1 VIELLIFKMSAR
13 GRLVRARGTHTHKDN
28 VMPQLNFR
36 SRLARLP
43 MMLLALFVVVLQGC
57 SDDPAPVVPPVV
69 NAVPTGY
76 YDVTGTASVSDGAGG
91 TIALNDLQAMVN
103 GDRIMMMSAA
113 NGLLYDG
120 TITSISE
127 NDFTAT
133 FMIYTDGE
141 NPITATATGTITQG
155 SSITGTLTGSGVGS
169 GIFSLSYAMSNNQ
182 AAAISRVENR
192 LGHLTWGGD
201 LVGNGAF
208 TYDFSINN
216 LGVLTHAGD
225 TGNGIFATCQING
238 SVSPISGTSLYEVS
252 VSLSVCANPLVNG
265 TTYTGLATSR
275 SDSTVDDTL
284 VLGVTNGTYSP
295 FGDFI

>member
-1 VIELLIFKMSAR
+1 
-13 GRLVRARGTHTHKDN
+13 
-28 VMPQLNFR
+28 
-36 SRLARLP
+36 
-43 MMLLALFVVVLQGC
+43 
-57 SDDPAPVVPPVV
+57 
-69 NAVPTGY
+69 
-76 YDVTGTASVSDGAGG
+76 
-91 TIALNDLQAMVN
+91 
-103 GDRIMMMSAA
+103 MMSAA

-141 NPITATATGTITQG
+141 NPIPATATGTITQG
-155 SSITGTLTGSGVGS
+155 SSITGTLTGSGAGS
-169 GIFSLSYAMSNNQ
+169 GIFSLGYAISNNQ
-182 AAAISRVENR
+182 AAAISRIANTA
-192 LGHLTWGGD
+192 GHITWEGD
-201 LVGNGAF
+201 LAGKPGF
-208 TYDFSINN
+208 IYDYSIDN
-216 LGVLTHAGD
+216 LGVLTHGTD
-225 TGNGIFATCQING
+225 VTIGIFDACDING

-252 VSLSVCANPLVNG
+252 VSLFGCTNPLVDG